1 MKLNK
6 EALRQMM
13 IILQRLP
20 IEPDTILTNK
30 AIDESSKETGIVRID
45 YFYALKQAIDYG
57 LVEGERFNYFEDPLD
72 LDARNFLI
80 KDITPVG
87 HEFID
92 SITDEANWHKV
103 KEYLKENKL
112 PLTVSMISR
121 AIARSVLKSQNK
133 NPFS

>member
-1 MKLNK
+1 
-6 EALRQMM
+6 
-13 IILQRLP
+13 
-20 IEPDTILTNK
+20 
-30 AIDESSKETGIVRID
+30 
-45 YFYALKQAIDYG
+45 
-57 LVEGERFNYFEDPLD
+57 GERFNYFEDPLD

-92 SITDEANWHKV
+92 SITDEDNWHKA

-121 AIARSVLKSQNK
+121 AIARAVLKRQKK
-133 NPFS
+133 NYLS